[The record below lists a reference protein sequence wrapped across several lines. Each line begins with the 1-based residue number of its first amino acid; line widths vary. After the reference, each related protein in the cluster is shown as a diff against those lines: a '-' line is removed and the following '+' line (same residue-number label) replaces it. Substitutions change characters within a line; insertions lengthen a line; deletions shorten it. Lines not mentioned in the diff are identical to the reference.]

1 MPTHA
6 SIRHA
11 ALREPERRPQNARHI
26 ALAARKQA
34 RREQRG
40 ARKRA

>member
-11 ALREPERRPQNARHI
+11 AQREPERRPKSARYI
-26 ALAARKQA
+26 AIAARKQA
-34 RREQRG
+34 LREQRG